1 MHVRSAV
8 RESRSRDVRAL
19 RAACSKASSH
29 SYLDGINAVALGFF
43 GLGFLALLHP
53 CLEGVLRAKYQGT
66 EAHAEAENAMG
77 AQSLKAVFG

>member
-1 MHVRSAV
+1 MSEPCAR
-8 RESRSRDVRAL
+8 
-19 RAACSKASSH
+19 RAARPRPTATSTAS
-29 SYLDGINAVALGFF
+29 IAVALGFF
-43 GLGFLALLHP
+43 GFGFLALLHP